1 MISKY
6 FLCLLFLEIEIEI
19 LQLFSTELSS
29 HAVTGLLLA
38 PYYSFHTWINKKVEK
53 SSNNR

>member
-6 FLCLLFLEIEIEI
+6 FLCLLFLEIEIEIEI

-38 PYYSFHTWINKKVEK
+38 PYYSFHT
-53 SSNNR
+53 